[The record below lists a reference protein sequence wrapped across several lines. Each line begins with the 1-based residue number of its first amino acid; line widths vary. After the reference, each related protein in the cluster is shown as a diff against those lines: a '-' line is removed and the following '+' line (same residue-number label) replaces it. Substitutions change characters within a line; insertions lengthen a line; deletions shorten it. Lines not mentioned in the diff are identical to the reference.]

1 MSADIKKRRPRKRRW
16 RRFKE
21 RDGTPRR
28 GTYIVP
34 NLFTTANLFSGFF
47 GIVNAINGKFEMAA
61 IAILI
66 SCVFDIL
73 DGKVARLT
81 KATSRFG
88 LEYDSLADLVAFGV
102 GPGLLVYLWA
112 LRPFGRLGWLAA
124 FVFMACGALRLARFN
139 VQVGT
144 VSSKY
149 FVGLPIPGGATM
161 IATTVLFFEGWEISS
176 PHLLGVPLLVF
187 TYILGFLMVSTI
199 PYNSFKDFEFVKS
212 KPLPVLFLVIVLV
225 TVVAVSPGP
234 MMFTIL
240 LTYII
245 AGPLE
250 YLLKRYRTVVSAK
263 ETDTAGPIR
272 LEQPRQDDVTQP

>member
-1 MSADIKKRRPRKRRW
+1 MSAEIKKRRPRKRRW
-16 RRFKE
+16 RRFRE
-21 RDGTPRR
+21 RGEKPRR
-28 GTYIVP
+28 GTYLVP
-34 NLFTTANLFSGFF
+34 NLFTTANLFAGFF
-47 GIVNAINGKFEMAA
+47 GIVSAIDGKFEIAA
-61 IAILI
+61 MAILF
-66 SCVFDIL
+66 SCLFDIL

-88 LEYDSLADLVAFGV
+88 VEYDSLADLVAFGV
-102 GPGLLVYLWA
+102 GLGLLVYLWA

-124 FVFMACGALRLARFN
+124 FVFVACGALRLARFN

-161 IATTVLFFEGWEISS
+161 IATTVLFLDGWEISS

-187 TYILGFLMVSTI
+187 TYLIGFLMVSTI
-199 PYNSFKDFEFVKS
+199 PYNSFKDLEFVKS

-234 MMFTIL
+234 MLFTIL
-240 LTYII
+240 LTYVIS
-245 AGPLE
+245 GPLE
-250 YLLKRYRTVVSAK
+250 YLLKRYRTLQSAQ
-263 ETDTAGPIR
+263 ETEADGAITYD
-272 LEQPRQDDVTQP
+272 QTRQHEVTRP